1 MNWLKLALL
10 ALDLAVQFAR
20 WVEREK
26 IANQARAE
34 VLREAMEKIDESVA
48 IAAGARARVRDRLER
63 EPDSLRDDSWGPWR
77 QD

>member
-1 MNWLKLALL
+1 MSWLKLALL
-10 ALDLAVQFAR
+10 VLDLAVQFAR

-48 IAAGARARVRDRLER
+48 IAADARARVRDRLER

>member
-1 MNWLKLALL
+1 MSWLKLALL